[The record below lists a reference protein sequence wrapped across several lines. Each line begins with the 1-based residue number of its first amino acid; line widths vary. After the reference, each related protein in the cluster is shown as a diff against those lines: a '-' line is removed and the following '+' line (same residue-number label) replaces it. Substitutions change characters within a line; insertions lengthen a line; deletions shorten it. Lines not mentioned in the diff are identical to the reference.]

1 MNSHDNVT
9 AIILAAV
16 KSDSMKGVNKMLI
29 PFKNDPLILHTL
41 SVFHNSPL
49 IQSIILVVSK
59 DLYKNAIEIFHHNKW
74 YKITSICIGGKRRQ
88 DSVNNGLSKSNN
100 PQELLRKGGTL
111 LAESCNNCGGLQ
123 VKYKGRILCLAEDNI
138 SDQSKFNTT
147 DDSVAITN
155 LRETLIAK
163 IQISTEQLSK
173 EANVEKQLQLSSL
186 LDQYVKLL
194 WKTQDKKSK

>member
-1 MNSHDNVT
+1 M
-9 AIILAAV
+9 
-16 KSDSMKGVNKMLI
+16 
-29 PFKNDPLILHTL
+29 
-41 SVFHNSPL
+41 
-49 IQSIILVVSK
+49 
-59 DLYKNAIEIFHHNKW
+59 
-74 YKITSICIGGKRRQ
+74 
-88 DSVNNGLSKSNN
+88 SKSNN
-100 PQELLRKGGTL
+100 AQELLRKGGTL
-111 LAESCNNCGGLQ
+111 LAESCSNCGGLQ

-138 SDQSKFNTT
+138 SDQSKFTTT

-173 EANVEKQLQLSSL
+173 EQDVEKQLQLSSL